1 MSSNIKKHLLDEGGG
16 LQNTDQI
23 VKKLGDFDRTMTREM
38 TKIEKVLLSY
48 KKQMNS
54 SSDGTLYKKM
64 VEKNLMKLD
73 SDIDVFVQ
81 DAEEWMDK
89 IKGGGK

>member
-1 MSSNIKKHLLDEGGG
+1 MDEGGGG
-16 LQNTDQI
+16 LQNIDQI
-23 VKKLGDFDRTMTREM
+23 VRKLDDFDRVVTREM

-54 SSDGTLYKKM
+54 SDSALYKKM
-64 VEKNLMKLD
+64 VEKNLMNLD
-73 SDIDVFVQ
+73 SDVDVFVQ

-89 IKGGGK
+89 I